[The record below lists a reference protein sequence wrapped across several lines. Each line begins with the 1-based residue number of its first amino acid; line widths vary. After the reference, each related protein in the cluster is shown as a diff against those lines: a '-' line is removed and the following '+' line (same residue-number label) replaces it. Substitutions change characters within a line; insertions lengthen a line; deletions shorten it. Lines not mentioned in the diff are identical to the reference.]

1 MITLFRPVLAAVFAL
16 GVAGVH
22 AEQSTVCTITVNSPD
37 EREAFRDLLPADK
50 YRFVELAERGR
61 RDWLGAAC
69 HAQVRCDVLV
79 ISGHFAGT
87 DFYSS
92 QHGEHLPV
100 EEIERVACGDSCP
113 GLFSELKEVYL
124 FGCDT
129 LKAEPVKSAAAE
141 IVRGL
146 VRAGRAPVEATQL
159 ARLLSDRHAESA
171 RERMRRAFP
180 GVPVIYGF
188 ASLAPYGRVAGPM
201 LRSYLQGASAT
212 SVGTGEV
219 SRTLLKLFGPSSM
232 VATEGSQAGDGRA
245 DYRAEACRYHDD
257 RVTPA
262 GRLTFMHRLLAS
274 DMPEVRMA
282 FDRMEKFFAT
292 IGEVERASPG
302 FDDASA
308 SLAGDAAAR
317 ASYLAIVRDTQDPAL
332 RVRMIA
338 LARNV
343 GWLTPAGERAE
354 VASTIA
360 DVLATGTAS
369 FSEVEMVCALN
380 GDRSLDGQV
389 PRSGLE
395 RAPATAA
402 NAAALACLGH
412 PESHARTVR
421 ALVSANEDDV
431 RVAQA
436 YLRHRPIADAA
447 ELRAVVAG
455 IAAMKPSAA
464 QARALEALARLHV
477 TDSAALESLAR
488 LFTRSTSLAVQRA
501 IAEVFIRSG
510 ADGSPELAALFR
522 ERRVRSGAGE
532 DLIDVLIRRMRS

>member
-1 MITLFRPVLAAVFAL
+1 MPLRISIAAALALALAAQ
-16 GVAGVH
+16 
-22 AEQSTVCTITVNSPD
+22 AEPATVCTITVNSPD
-37 EREAFRDLLPADK
+37 EREAFRDLLPKDK

-100 EEIERVACGDSCP
+100 EEIERVACSDSCP
-113 GLFSELKEVYL
+113 DLFSQLKEVYL

-129 LKAEPVKSAAAE
+129 LKAEPVKSAAPE

-146 VRAGRAPVEATQL
+146 VRAGRAPAEATQL
-159 ARLLSDRHAESA
+159 AWLLSERNAESA

-188 ASLAPYGRVAGPM
+188 SSLAPYGRVAGPM
-201 LRSYLQGASAT
+201 LRGYLQGVSAD
-212 SVGTGEV
+212 SVGSGEV
-219 SRTLLKLFGPSSM
+219 SRALLKLFGPSSM
-232 VATEGSQAGDGRA
+232 VATEGSQAGDAYA
-245 DYRAEACRYHDD
+245 DYRAEACRFHDD

-262 GRLTFMHRLLAS
+262 GRLAFMHRLLAS
-274 DMPEVRMA
+274 DMPEVRMG
-282 FDRMEKFFAT
+282 FDRVEKFFASV
-292 IGEVERASPG
+292 GAEERASPG
-302 FDDASA
+302 FDAASA
-308 SLAGDAAAR
+308 ALAQDATAR
-317 ASYLAIVRDTQDPAL
+317 ASYLAIMRDTQDPAL

-343 GWLTPAGERAE
+343 GWLTHGGERAE
-354 VASTIA
+354 IAATIA
-360 DVLATGTAS
+360 DVLSSGTAG
-369 FSEVEMVCALN
+369 FGEVEMVCALN
-380 GDRSLDGQV
+380 GDRSLDAEL
-389 PRSGLE
+389 PRFGVVRLPS
-395 RAPATAA
+395 TAA
-402 NAAALACLGH
+402 NAAALACLGN
-412 PESHARTVR
+412 PDSHARTLR
-421 ALVSANEDDV
+421 ARASANEEDG
-431 RVAQA
+431 RIAQA
-436 YLRHRPIADAA
+436 YLRHRPIADPT
-447 ELRAVVAG
+447 ELRAAVAG

-477 TDSAALESLAR
+477 TDEASLDELAR
-488 LFTRSTSLAVQRA
+488 LFARSPSLAVQRA

-510 ADGSPELAALFR
+510 KDGSPELAALFR
-522 ERRVRSGAGE
+522 ERRVRSGGGE